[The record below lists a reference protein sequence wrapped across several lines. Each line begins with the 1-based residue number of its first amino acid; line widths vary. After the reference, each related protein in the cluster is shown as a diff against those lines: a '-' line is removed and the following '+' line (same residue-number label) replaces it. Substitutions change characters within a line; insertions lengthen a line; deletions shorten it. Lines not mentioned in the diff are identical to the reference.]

1 MSDLRDWPS
10 MTREE
15 LIDRVRAHKRSMS
28 RAWGVWLV
36 VFLGIV
42 LANIPIGT
50 ARKADPSSGI
60 WVMLHILSLLV
71 VAASVWFLVYFWR
84 SKVRHCGLACPL
96 CEKAIVG
103 EAARTTEATGRC
115 PGCGVRLVDD
125 EPDEDEE
132 DAPQEED
139 DEEPQEQE
147 QPQDELAEELGAE
160 EALPASQA
168 DRP

>member
-1 MSDLRDWPS
+1 MSDLGDWPP
-10 MTREE
+10 MTRDE
-15 LIDRVRAHKRSMS
+15 LINRVRVHKRSMS

-50 ARKADPSSGI
+50 ARKADPSSNM
-60 WVMLHILSLLV
+60 WVMLHLLSLLV
-71 VAASVWFLVYFWR
+71 VAATIWLLVYFWR
-84 SKVRHCGLACPL
+84 SKVRHCGLTCPL
-96 CEKAIVG
+96 CERAIVG

-115 PGCGVRLVDD
+115 PGCGVRLVDE
-125 EPDEDEE
+125 EPDE
-132 DAPQEED
+132 